1 MRPRFSIY
9 ILKPGSKL
17 VFKTNFWPKFYL
29 GKIKEVKLI
38 TNDSYFSTDK
48 KVWNNCNNVIKHFQ
62 QRMSW
67 LPQRWR
73 TQRNAIRHANCTIQ
87 WVIKTLNATCTS
99 FGEYVCSSVCSSPP
113 KKHPQS
119 VLSESTVWSHSFGVE
134 CVQME
139 WMSNPFKL
147 LKVMIISL
155 VTILK
160 PSNLRH
166 YCQKF
171 RMCLLKRDWSK
182 SPLKILIGPRI
193 SQEYP
198 LNLSI

>member
-1 MRPRFSIY
+1 MWY
-9 ILKPGSKL
+9 ILYLNDITFEVRFEVIKRNTFSNGCLGSHNDEERSEMRYVMRIAKSSESSKL
-17 VFKTNFWPKFYL
+17 WTQLALPSGSMSVRVSVHPHQKNTPK
-29 GKIKEVKLI
+29 G
-38 TNDSYFSTDK
+38 
-48 KVWNNCNNVIKHFQ
+48 
-62 QRMSW
+62 
-67 LPQRWR
+67 
-73 TQRNAIRHANCTIQ
+73 
-87 WVIKTLNATCTS
+87 
-99 FGEYVCSSVCSSPP
+99 
-113 KKHPQS
+113 

-182 SPLKILIGPRI
+182 SPFKILIGPRI

>member
-1 MRPRFSIY
+1 MLSDFEFEK
-9 ILKPGSKL
+9 LSKSAR
-17 VFKTNFWPKFYL
+17 VW
-29 GKIKEVKLI
+29 KENIMNQTL
-38 TNDSYFSTDK
+38 SATDVLAPISMK
-48 KVWNNCNNVIKHFQ
+48 
-62 QRMSW
+62 
-67 LPQRWR
+67 
-73 TQRNAIRHANCTIQ
+73 NAAKCDTSCELQNQ

-113 KKHPQS
+113 KKHPPG

-166 YCQKF
+166 HCQKF

-182 SPLKILIGPRI
+182 SPFKILIGPRI